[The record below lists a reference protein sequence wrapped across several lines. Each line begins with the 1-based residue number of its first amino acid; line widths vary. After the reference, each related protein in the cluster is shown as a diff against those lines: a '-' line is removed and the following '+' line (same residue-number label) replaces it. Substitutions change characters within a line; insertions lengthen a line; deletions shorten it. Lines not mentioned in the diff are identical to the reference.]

1 MIDLH
6 VHTTYSDGEYSPLEI
21 LKLCNEKGISKVAIT
36 DHGAIE
42 GAKIALNQN
51 PYSNITVIS
60 GIEFTAIYPVK
71 QGNLH
76 ILGYN
81 MDMENEALNNVT
93 QAIVNAS
100 TDRFKK
106 LITLLKVHYGIAFDF
121 KDVNKV
127 LESRNNVGRPEIAK
141 LCVDYGYTK
150 NVDEAFKKY
159 LNPLNKFVRRGVEL
173 TDKECIEYI
182 TNAGGIACLAHPIEL
197 RKDID
202 ELREY
207 IKTLI
212 SYGLSAIEVYQS
224 KHNAEYTE
232 EMLSIAE
239 DFGLL
244 YSVGSDYHGPVVTPD
259 IEIGKGTYNNL
270 CMNYASILT
279 KF

>member
-21 LKLCNEKGISKVAIT
+21 LKMCNDSGVTKVAIT
-36 DHGAIE
+36 DHGSIE
-42 GAKIALNQN
+42 GSKIARYQN
-51 PYSNITVIS
+51 PYDNITVIP

-71 QGNLH
+71 NGNLH

-81 MDMENEALNNVT
+81 MDLENKALNDIT
-93 QAIVNAS
+93 QAIVKES

-106 LITLLKVHYGIAFDF
+106 LITLLKVHYGFGF
-121 KDVNKV
+121 EFNDVNEV

-141 LCVDYGYTK
+141 LCVDYGYVK
-150 NVDEAFKKY
+150 SVDEAFKKY
-159 LNPLNKFVRRGVEL
+159 LNPINKLVRRGVEL

-207 IKTLI
+207 IKSLLP
-212 SYGLSAIEVYQS
+212 YGLGAIEVYQS
-224 KHNAEYTE
+224 KHDEKYSRALLKIVDE
-232 EMLSIAE
+232 
-239 DFGLL
+239 FGLL

-259 IEIGKGTYNNL
+259 FEIGRGMNNNL
-270 CMNYASILT
+270 CMDNATILN
-279 KF
+279 KI